1 MNLDLMESSCTAEF
15 TQQLSEVQSNARETA
30 REYPDLP
37 LEGRLQCRENLKD
50 TIKTLQ
56 KIEQS
61 LEDLPE
67 NRIVQV
73 LGLKEK
79 AGYAIV
85 AHDFEVSFDYV
96 FEQQCHSKVRP
107 ELPRGRVL
115 SFVKE
120 SNYVINAD
128 KSLTEVDQYFL
139 EFDRAKDAELALKLG
154 IYQFWLWRNGAGHQF
169 KITFVKPSCPPET
182 RAIMRKVGDC
192 VKVIR
197 DIQAEYRTLGA
208 VTDPNASWSKPVL
221 PPQLQDEAWFSQDA
235 NLPAMKRLR
244 AQGKPL
250 SREQYHVL
258 VSFKVVNRGE
268 IEARLQVLFDKEVDT
283 RIELLEAQL
292 ALARLKVDFSFVM

>member
-1 MNLDLMESSCTAEF
+1 M
-15 TQQLSEVQSNARETA
+15 
-30 REYPDLP
+30 
-37 LEGRLQCRENLKD
+37 
-50 TIKTLQ
+50 
-56 KIEQS
+56 
-61 LEDLPE
+61 
-67 NRIVQV
+67 
-73 LGLKEK
+73 
-79 AGYAIV
+79 
-85 AHDFEVSFDYV
+85 
-96 FEQQCHSKVRP
+96 
-107 ELPRGRVL
+107 
-115 SFVKE
+115 
-120 SNYVINAD
+120 
-128 KSLTEVDQYFL
+128 
-139 EFDRAKDAELALKLG
+139 
-154 IYQFWLWRNGAGHQF
+154 
-169 KITFVKPSCPPET
+169 
-182 RAIMRKVGDC
+182 
-192 VKVIR
+192 KVIR